1 MKGIILAG
9 GAGSR
14 LYPLTHAVSK
24 QLLPVYDK
32 PLIYYPLAIL
42 MSAGI
47 RDILLITT
55 PEDAF
60 VFKRLLGSGKQWGIN
75 VFYEVQPKPEGLAQA
90 FIIGKN
96 FIGNGNCALVL
107 GDNIFY
113 GHGLED
119 QLVEA
124 SKLKNGAIVFGYPVS
139 DPERYGVIEIDD
151 NGLAINIEEKPINP
165 RSNLAVTGL
174 YFYDNRVIDIAES
187 VKPSGRGELEITD
200 VNRQYMKEGELVV
213 HTLSRDVAWFD
224 AGTHDSLMD
233 SAQFVQ
239 TIERRQG
246 LKIACPEEI
255 AFRKGFITAEELQS
269 LAEAIPQNEY
279 GSYLMNLL

>member
-1 MKGIILAG
+1 MIKKGIILAG
-9 GAGSR
+9 GAGSI

-165 RSNLAVTGL
+165 R
-174 YFYDNRVIDIAES
+174 
-187 VKPSGRGELEITD
+187 
-200 VNRQYMKEGELVV
+200 
-213 HTLSRDVAWFD
+213 
-224 AGTHDSLMD
+224 
-233 SAQFVQ
+233 
-239 TIERRQG
+239 
-246 LKIACPEEI
+246 
-255 AFRKGFITAEELQS
+255 
-269 LAEAIPQNEY
+269 
-279 GSYLMNLL
+279 